1 MLSLIQLAQVQVAVK
16 MQQHRPDSTLHK
28 SECNP
33 YKNLATCSEPSCCT
47 FFQLPAISGQRIKMG
62 FVSGHYLQW
71 QPTDTFHFLACSLF
85 YSTGSSVS
93 NSIIF
98 HYFCHI
104 KKYFLLIF
112 FHLLYDSQ
120 DGPNSC
126 IVRLCECL
134 LLVYLSTPFIALKIF
149 LVLLSIITLLGQQ
162 F

>member
-16 MQQHRPDSTLHK
+16 MQQHRPDSTLHI

-71 QPTDTFHFLACSLF
+71 QQTPSISLPTHFF

-104 KKYFLLIF
+104 KKYFHLIF

-149 LVLLSIITLLGQQ
+149 PVLLSIITLLGQE